1 MESTRT
7 DCCNVAAIAT
17 RLSPLANHP
26 GWVLGR
32 DLRPQ
37 GSVGGAAMVLSTE
50 ISRLV
55 IFMPTNAM
63 DKPIILRPQLDQ
75 LQSGP

>member
-32 DLRPQ
+32 ELRPQ
-37 GSVGGAAMVLSTE
+37 GSVGGTAMVLSTE

-55 IFMPTNAM
+55 IYADKCDGQTYHPTATA
-63 DKPIILRPQLDQ
+63 
-75 LQSGP
+75 